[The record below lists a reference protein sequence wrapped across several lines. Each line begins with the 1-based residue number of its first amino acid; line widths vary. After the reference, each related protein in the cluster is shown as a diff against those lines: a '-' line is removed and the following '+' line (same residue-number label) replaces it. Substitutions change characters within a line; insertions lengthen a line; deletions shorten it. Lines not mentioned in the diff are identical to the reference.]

1 MLKEKVIIL
10 FSILCAAIVSNGA
23 AAPTKVRIG
32 WQIPWATQGQI
43 VQIWKHTD
51 ILKKNGIEA
60 EFIGRTFG
68 PELNELALSDS
79 VDVILT
85 ADQPAATLFSKD
97 KGWVGIGRLMYN
109 RTPIYVPPKSSIKT
123 VTDLKGK
130 TLGLP
135 LGAAAERTTLQAL
148 EKEKLSAKEVT
159 LINVDIKEQGALV
172 RADKD
177 KTKWKNFDAL
187 AGFDP
192 IPAILEAEGVARVIH
207 SGKVVSMVL
216 MSEKAI
222 KKTSDLPTKT
232 LKALVE
238 AYDYYRLHT
247 EEADKWF
254 LEESHLEDPKFAA
267 CKLSAS
273 MEPNLTVS
281 TPKEIRV
288 SFNEE
293 DFKTMQS
300 AADFI
305 APKIGTKVDMK
316 KYVSNKY
323 SEKIK

>member
-1 MLKEKVIIL
+1 MNKTKLL
-10 FSILCAAIVSNGA
+10 FLLAITVSSFSSA
-23 AAPTKVRIG
+23 AALKKVKIG

-51 ILKKNGIEA
+51 ILKKNGLEA

-97 KGWVGIGRLMYN
+97 KGWIGIGRLMYN
-109 RTPIYVPPKSSIKT
+109 RTPIYVPPQSSIKT
-123 VTDLKGK
+123 VADLKGK
-130 TLGLP
+130 TIGLP
-135 LGAAAERTTLQAL
+135 MGAAAERTTLQAL
-148 EKEKLSAKEVT
+148 EKEKMTSKDVT
-159 LINVDIKEQGALV
+159 LLNVDIKEQGAIV
-172 RADKD
+172 RADKNS
-177 KTKWKNFDAL
+177 KKWKNFDAL

-192 IPAILEAEGVARVIH
+192 IPAILEAEGAVRVIF

-222 KKTSDLPTKT
+222 KKSSDTPVAI
-232 LKALVE
+232 LKSLVE
-238 AYDYYRLHT
+238 AYDYYRQHT
-247 EEADKWF
+247 NEADKWF
-254 LEESHLEDPKFAA
+254 LEEAHLDDPKFEA
-267 CKLSAS
+267 CKLAAS
-273 MEPNLTVS
+273 MEPNLSATA
-281 TPKEIRV
+281 KKDIRIT
-288 SFNEE
+288 FNDE
-293 DFKTMQS
+293 DNQVMQS

-323 SEKIK
+323 SDKIK